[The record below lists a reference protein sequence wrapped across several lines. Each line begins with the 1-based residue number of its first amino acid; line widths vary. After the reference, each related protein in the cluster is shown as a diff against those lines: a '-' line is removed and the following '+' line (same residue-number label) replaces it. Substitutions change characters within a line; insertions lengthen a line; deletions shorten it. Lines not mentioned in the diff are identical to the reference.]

1 MLVLVVLKQIAIMAL
16 LVAVGVCLSKK
27 GYLTVQGSKDLG
39 AILLW
44 AVIPSVVIK
53 SYLVEFSKQRL
64 MDLLHSTG
72 LTLLGLAVSMAIAY
86 LLFGKRRRIE
96 NFAASFCN
104 AGFIGIPLV
113 QAVIGEEGVF
123 YIAAAIA
130 FLGLFQWTYGV
141 YIMTGKK
148 EAISLRTIA
157 RNPVLIAIVI
167 GILIFVIQIPI
178 PAILEKTLEYVASL
192 NTPVAMM
199 LMGNYMSKLSFRD
212 MLNKRAYSCVFARL
226 ILIPCVVLAA
236 YYLLPIHNQAIAMAT
251 YLVAITPVG
260 ANICIFAQQYDCD
273 YEFSVVTVC
282 LSTVLSVITIP
293 VLTWAARM
301 VL

>member
-1 MLVLVVLKQIAIMAL
+1 MLVLVVLKQIVIMAL

-27 GYLTVQGSKDLG
+27 GYLMVQSSKDLG

-44 AVIPSVVIK
+44 VVVPSVVIK
-53 SYLVEFSKQRL
+53 SYLVEFSRQRL
-64 MDLLHSTG
+64 ADMACSAG
-72 LTLLGLAVSMAIAY
+72 LALLGVTISMIISY
-86 LLFGKRRRIE
+86 LIFGKRRRIE

-148 EAISLRTIA
+148 EAISVKTIA
-157 RNPVLIAIVI
+157 KNPVLVSIII
-167 GILIFVIQIPI
+167 GVLLFVTQIPI
-178 PAILEKTLEYVASL
+178 PAVLDKTLEYIAGL

-199 LMGNYMSKLSFRD
+199 LIGNYMSKLSFRD
-212 MLNKRAYSCVFARL
+212 MLDKRAYSCIFARL
-226 ILIPCVVLAA
+226 ILIPCVVLVV
-236 YYLLPIHNQAIAMAT
+236 YCLLPIHNQAIAMAT

-282 LSTVLSVITIP
+282 LSTVLSVMTIP
-293 VLTWAARM
+293 VLTWVARL